1 MQRQMTLQ
9 CTNCRQP
16 FQTPIVNVIDVS
28 AAPQLKTALLS
39 GQLNRAQCPN
49 CGASNSVLVPM
60 LYHDASKELLI
71 ACVPM
76 ELNLNKDQTE
86 RAVGDLLNTLPKDN
100 FKGYM
105 FNPKRALTFQGMIDL
120 ILQAD
125 GVTPEMM
132 AEQRARVDLLQRLIE
147 TPDDASLEAAI
158 KASDSEI
165 NMEFLQVVTM
175 MVQRMLQTGREDIAQ
190 QVLYVQNKILEH
202 STYGQEILAQQEQQE
217 EVVREVADALNA
229 LGEDAQRS
237 DFLDL
242 VIRYQDSDAHI
253 QAIVGLV
260 RPVMDYAFFEELTAR
275 IGQAPADDRAAL
287 ESLRDRLVEYTQVI
301 DQQAQ
306 RRLQNAVGL
315 LQMMVNAENLDEMI
329 AENLPMIDDTFLSVL
344 AANVEEMQRRGNI
357 QASARLKEIYQ
368 RVVEVLQ
375 SQMQP
380 ELVFVNQ
387 LLSTENDDEAKQM
400 IAAEAHQ
407 YGAGLLE
414 VMDAVDQLL
423 QQQGQAAISD
433 RLRVLRAEVE
443 AALAQ

>member
-1 MQRQMTLQ
+1 
-9 CTNCRQP
+9 
-16 FQTPIVNVIDVS
+16 
-28 AAPQLKTALLS
+28 
-39 GQLNRAQCPN
+39 
-49 CGASNSVLVPM
+49 
-60 LYHDASKELLI
+60 
-71 ACVPM
+71 
-76 ELNLNKDQTE
+76 
-86 RAVGDLLNTLPKDN
+86 
-100 FKGYM
+100 
-105 FNPKRALTFQGMIDL
+105 MI
-120 ILQAD
+120 
-125 GVTPEMM
+125 T
-132 AEQRARVDLLQRLIE
+132 
-147 TPDDASLEAAI
+147 T
-158 KASDSEI
+158 
-165 NMEFLQVVTM
+165 

-190 QVLYVQNKILEH
+190 QVLYIQNKILEH
-202 STYGQEILAQQEQQE
+202 SSYGQEILAQQEQQE

-229 LGEDAQRS
+229 LGENAERS

-242 VIRYQDSDAHI
+242 VIQYQDSDPHV

-306 RRLQNAVGL
+306 RRLQQAVGL
-315 LQMMVNAENLDEMI
+315 LQVMVNAENLDEVI
-329 AENLPMIDDTFLSVL
+329 VENLPMIDDTFLSVL

-400 IAAEAHQ
+400 IAAEAQQ

-423 QQQGQAAISD
+423 MQQGQAAISD